1 MRDLDFAEFIEYFG
15 EATQRT
21 SVPEASFE
29 KWKSILPPVLIQ
41 YWKNEGWA
49 GYANGLFWTVN
60 PDDYEHIKDAWL
72 KDTPIESLDKFH
84 VIARSAFGNLYLCGE
99 KTGHSTSIICNHNE
113 ILAVKNRLKIKE
125 LTAQNI
131 TIQSLFGT
139 SEPEDYDNT
148 DSNGKPLFER
158 ALKKYG
164 PLAPDE
170 IYGFEPALVAGGKPT
185 LQNLCRL
192 KLDPHLLILRN
203 FDTPRLPF
211 SSKDLKNLIK

>member
-1 MRDLDFAEFIEYFG
+1 MRDFDLAEFIECFG
-15 EATQRT
+15 EATQHNR
-21 SVPEASFE
+21 VPESSLA
-29 KWKSILPPVLIQ
+29 KWKSILPPILIQ
-41 YWKNEGWA
+41 YWKDEGWA

-72 KDTPIESLDKFH
+72 KGTPLDSLDRFH

-99 KTGHSTSIICNHNE
+99 KTGHSATIICNHNE
-113 ILAVKNRLKIKE
+113 ILALKNRLKPKE
-125 LTAQNI
+125 LATQNL

-139 SEPEDYDNT
+139 SEPDDYDNS
-148 DSNGKPLFER
+148 DSNGKPLFKR

-170 IYGFEPALVAGGKPT
+170 MYGFEPALVAGGKPT
-185 LQNLCRL
+185 LENLCKL

-203 FDTPRLPF
+203 FDTPKLPF
-211 SSKDLKNLIK
+211 SSADLAKLMR